1 MVKKIYLAGGC
12 FWGVEEYFKRTKR
25 IIDSSVGYANYKPEF
40 RNPTYKEVCSGL
52 TGGVETVEIT
62 YDDQII
68 SLEEIIDLFL
78 KVVDP
83 TTLNYQKNDRGTQY
97 RSGFYFV
104 NDDDETVIKSKLAQ
118 AQGRYSKPIVTE
130 VLKLQNFS
138 KAEDY
143 HQDYLEKNPGGY
155 CHIKFD

>member
-1 MVKKIYLAGGC
+1 MTKKIYLAGGC
-12 FWGVEEYFKRTKR
+12 FWGVQEYFRRTKR
-25 IIDSSVGYANYKPEF
+25 IIKSTVGYANCKPEF
-40 RNPTYKEVCSGL
+40 KNPTYKEVCSGL
-52 TGGVETVEIT
+52 TGAVETVEII

-68 SLEEIIDLFL
+68 NLEEIIDLFL

-83 TTLNYQKNDRGTQY
+83 TTLNYQANDKGTQY

-104 NDDDETVIKSKLAQ
+104 DEADETIIKSKLAQ

-130 VLKLQNFS
+130 VLKLQNYFE
-138 KAEDY
+138 AEEY
-143 HQDYLEKNPGGY
+143 HQDYLVKNPSGY